1 MGLCRVKK
9 IQELKG
15 GFSFGEI
22 AFVFKD
28 NINVSIF
35 AKKDCNTFWIRKDK
49 FGDFNKFLEE
59 EVIKTKYFR

>member
-35 AKKDCNTFWIRKDK
+35 AKKDCNTF
-49 FGDFNKFLEE
+49 
-59 EVIKTKYFR
+59 